1 MCRGKEMGT
10 IVMAEDTKMDRDD
23 KLKAENERLKK
34 LLSKTV
40 KLYEELGEVV
50 EEYRKLAGEERKGTV
65 SEEAE
70 VKKLLEKYSLL

>member
-1 MCRGKEMGT
+1 
-10 IVMAEDTKMDRDD
+10 MAEDTKMDRDD

-50 EEYRKLAGEERKGTV
+50 EAYRKLAGEERQGTV

>member
-1 MCRGKEMGT
+1 MIGCGKETG
-10 IVMAEDTKMDRDD
+10 VMAQDTNVDRDD

-50 EEYRKLAGEERKGTV
+50 EEYRKLAGEEPQGTV